1 MTNTNTKV
9 SFLWDKNISEVQS
22 VLDNFSAVFNI
33 KGVKAVENIKDVP
46 EDYLVL
52 HMLSNGIKEIK
63 KRYEKENK
71 EKMEYHRLSKKLE
84 REYSIPYD
92 VNKVP
97 CLSL

>member
-1 MTNTNTKV
+1 
-9 SFLWDKNISEVQS
+9 
-22 VLDNFSAVFNI
+22 
-33 KGVKAVENIKDVP
+33 
-46 EDYLVL
+46 
-52 HMLSNGIKEIK
+52 MLCNGIKEIK